1 MITILQQNPTTLSFV
16 LEVITT
22 KRKETYIQFK
32 EHNTTSFY
40 NECLYRNKLFCNT
53 APILH
58 NNSTVTCPGAD
69 SGLVKLVEMT
79 NFFFNN

>member
-32 EHNTTSFY
+32 EHNTTSFTTNVFIETNY
-40 NECLYRNKLFCNT
+40 FVTQHLFYIT
-53 APILH
+53 TQRLPAHARIQ
-58 NNSTVTCPGAD
+58 G
-69 SGLVKLVEMT
+69 
-79 NFFFNN
+79 